1 MALKVKIEIDPS
13 DLTRFTSAKEDR
25 EIARLFMDNL
35 TDDDVVEMVKDKGLF
50 REVLDEIAEGELEKI
65 LSDYGYYKKDD

>member
-1 MALKVKIEIDPS
+1 MGLKVKIEIDPS
-13 DLTRFTSAKEDR
+13 DLTMFTTAKEDR

-65 LSDYGYYKKDD
+65 LSDYGYCKKDD